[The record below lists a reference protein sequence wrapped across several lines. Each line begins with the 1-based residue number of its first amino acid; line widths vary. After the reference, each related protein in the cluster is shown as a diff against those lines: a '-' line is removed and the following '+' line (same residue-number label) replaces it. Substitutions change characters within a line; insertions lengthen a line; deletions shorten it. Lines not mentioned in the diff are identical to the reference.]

1 MGWFNS
7 IFNNKESLKKYAE
20 AVQCPDCGR
29 KVAEYNL
36 KNHQGST
43 FCKDTQEND
52 RKLQS
57 TLDQAQ
63 RLLNPSRTF
72 NSAEGVDA
80 NTLEQFHK
88 KLIGSAIDQGHE
100 VKFDYAKP
108 NSEPE
113 ERNVIPGSIGGEYFK
128 AFCLDRQAWR
138 QFKLDRIIGKVKG
151 TKPASL
157 TPPPDPEPIP
167 QARPTAPGLSRV
179 DVKKPANEGA
189 NPDKEIHE
197 LFGVGGTNRNSALV
211 NIFGRFTSHYP
222 KNEDGSTPTGNE
234 IELKN
239 DRRNLEDDQ
248 QFLAE
253 HEHDNNKPDRTVEP
267 TQPDYDEIRKLDI
280 DPDTHDKATYKRI
293 RSMGVPHHK
302 CVAAAA
308 DGIPMEDF
316 ELALQNNE
324 GDASKA
330 HQEALKYH
338 GYYDNIIAKNRA
350 ASLEL
355 NKLDPKVN
363 PLKAIGTLDDDT
375 HDQLIS
381 EIFAHHFT
389 LRNEP
394 EHRGA
399 YPNVPGRERANE
411 WIMNECTK
419 ILPGLKR
426 GMSRDKQAYSD
437 DSLLPSV
444 SAKVDPG
451 SPKTEEGY
459 SHKVNKLINHYTMKN
474 TLPQTRKDYI
484 VNSRKLKAL
493 SNIANS
499 KWYPNDYSYD
509 KYEEENV

>member
-1 MGWFNS
+1 MGL
-7 IFNNKESLKKYAE
+7 FNNIFGIKKSAGDE
-20 AVQCPDCGR
+20 PAQIICPDCNTPVKKGFWPTHR
-29 KVAEYNL
+29 GGKVCKQRQL
-36 KNHQGST
+36 KNQGT
-43 FCKDTQEND
+43 TPK
-52 RKLQS
+52 
-57 TLDQAQ
+57 
-63 RLLNPSRTF
+63 TF
-72 NSAEGVDA
+72 NSAEGIDGDPIA
-80 NTLEQFHK
+80 LEQYHN
-88 KLIGSAIDQGHE
+88 KLIGSAIENGHE
-100 VKFDYAKP
+100 IKFDYAKP
-108 NSEPE
+108 ESVTE
-113 ERNVIPGSIGGEYFK
+113 ERNVIPGSIGGGYFN

-138 QFKLDRIIGKVKG
+138 KFKVDRIVGKVKG
-151 TKPASL
+151 TKPASIN
-157 TPPPDPEPIP
+157 PPADPQPIP
-167 QARPTAPGLSRV
+167 QRSPSAGGAPRIKV
-179 DVKKPANEGA
+179 NQPANEGV
-189 NPDKEIHE
+189 NSGNEIHE
-197 LFGVGGTNRNSALV
+197 LFGVGGTNKNSALV
-211 NIFGRFTSHYP
+211 NIFGRFTSRYP
-222 KNEDGSTPTGNE
+222 KKEDGSTPTGNE
-234 IELKN
+234 IELRS
-239 DRRNLEDDQ
+239 DRRSPEDDR
-248 QFLAE
+248 QFISD
-253 HEHDNNKPDRTVEP
+253 HERDNDKPDLTVEP
-267 TQPDYDEIRKLDI
+267 SQSDYNEIRKLDV

-316 ELALQNNE
+316 ELALQNKN

-363 PLKAIGTLDDDT
+363 PLKSIGMLDDDT
-375 HDQLIS
+375 HDELIS

-399 YPNVPGRERANE
+399 YPRVPGRERANE

-426 GMSRDKQAYSD
+426 GMSRAKKAYSD

-444 SAKVDPG
+444 SAKVEPG
-451 SPKTEEGY
+451 TPKTEEGY
-459 SHKVNKLINHYTMKN
+459 SYKVNKLINHYMMKN
-474 TLPQTRKDYI
+474 ALPQTRKDYI

-509 KYEEENV
+509 KYEEDNV